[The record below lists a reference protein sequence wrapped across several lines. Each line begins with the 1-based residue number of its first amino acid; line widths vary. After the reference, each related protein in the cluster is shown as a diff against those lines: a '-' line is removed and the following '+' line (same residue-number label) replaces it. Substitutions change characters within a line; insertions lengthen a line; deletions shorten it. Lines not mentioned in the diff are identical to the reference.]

1 MKNNLLFC
9 ENCNELTENDVCP
22 KCGAPTRAPQN
33 DDMCFVQELS
43 GINADMYADALSNND
58 IEFVHMPSFSVNVT
72 SAPAL
77 QGVNY
82 YNTPSSYKFYVHFAD
97 FDQAWDTLN
106 AIFGNNAE
114 TDYNDDPASA
124 IDRLVKVIVDRPLG
138 SVHPEH
144 PDIKYGL
151 NYGYVEGVM
160 GGDGEEE
167 DAYIIGVNASLSRM
181 STFDGYVIAVIV
193 RKNDVET
200 KWVVAPIYAGD
211 ARYAPKYTK
220 EQIASAVNFQEK
232 FFDIEIIM

>member
-22 KCGAPTRAPQN
+22 KCGKPTREPQDN
-33 DDMCFVQELS
+33 DMCFVEELGDLGKS
-43 GINADMYADALSNND
+43 MYSDALSNND
-58 IEFVHMPSFSVNVT
+58 VPFIAMPIHEGFSRM
-72 SAPAL
+72 
-77 QGVNY
+77 
-82 YNTPSSYKFYVHFAD
+82 NTPVGYKIYVRYDNYDKA
-97 FDQAWDTLN
+97 TEILN
-106 AIFGNNAE
+106 TIFSDRDAPQEVNL
-114 TDYNDDPASA
+114 DDPASA
-124 IDRLVKVIVDRPLG
+124 IDRLVKVVVERPLG

-151 NYGYVEGVM
+151 NYGYVEGVI
-160 GGDGEEE
+160 GGDGEEQ
-167 DAYIIGVNASLSRM
+167 DAYIIDVNLSLPRM
-181 STFDGYVIAVIV
+181 SAFEGYVVAVIV